1 MMRIPKFCAVAAT
14 VCLVL
19 WIASPARAAE
29 PWFPKVGYSADMKM
43 DMSEGRDGKRMI
55 VKGKIYASPN
65 GSERREIVAEGQK
78 NVIIKRRDKQVTWI
92 LMPQQKM
99 YMENR
104 AGENERDPE
113 GKMQEGDVKFTKLGS
128 ETVNGMRTTKYKIE
142 AVHKDGG
149 RFIGHRWVTK
159 QNIPVR
165 MEGTSNGNRIRID
178 YTNIKT
184 GKQDPRLFEIP
195 AGYQKFATPGM
206 PGRPPMGMKRG
217 GEMPQG
223 MPPGGMTKEQA
234 EQMRKQMQ
242 EMMKQMQKKQ

>member
-1 MMRIPKFCAVAAT
+1 MMRIPEFCAVAAT

-19 WIASPARAAE
+19 WIASPAQAAE
-29 PWFPKVGYSADMKM
+29 RWFPKVGYSADMKM
-43 DMSEGRDGKRMI
+43 DMSEGRDGRRMI

-65 GSERREIVAEGQK
+65 GSERREIVAGGQK
-78 NVIIKRRDKQVTWI
+78 NVIIRRRDKQVAWI

-113 GKMQEGDVKFTKLGS
+113 GKIQEGDVKFTKLGS

-142 AVHKDGG
+142 AMHKDGG
-149 RFIGHRWVTK
+149 RFVGHRWVTK

-195 AGYQKFATPGM
+195 AGYQKFTTPGM
-206 PGRPPMGMKRG
+206 PGRPPMGMQRG
-217 GEMPQG
+217 GGMPQG

-234 EQMRKQMQ
+234 EQMQ
-242 EMMKQMQKKQ
+242 EMMKQMQKQQGRPR